1 MTSSFLFRLDEM
13 RRFIKTLLTQQQ
25 GRRFL
30 IHYFGNALVL
40 SLLLLL
46 GFSLILF
53 GLFESLLIRKR
64 TFVLSLGMLA
74 TLVVILPLATMPF
87 FSSKDLLNKLAHL
100 FRRQQ
105 VFQHLN
111 AHVFYRQSAN
121 GSISLH
127 LAKAHTLLSEKHQL
141 LLKAKENLQAK
152 ALPTLTNNAEPIDPS
167 SALLKTINKHLAISL
182 ARSIRDAVKLTKERV
197 QQGVFRPEQKITG
210 ATYAYLFGTA
220 KSKLG
225 LKRHQPGWFQGFISN
240 LFYRLGAMHA
250 LFMYFVI
257 HEQLPQ
263 SFDPVHFI
271 ATVGEVIGQPPTHSS
286 SAFH

>member
-30 IHYFGNALVL
+30 IHYFGNALML
-40 SLLLLL
+40 SLFLLVAL
-46 GFSLILF
+46 SLVLF

-74 TLVVILPLATMPF
+74 TLVVVLPLATMPF
-87 FSSKDLLNKLAHL
+87 FSSKDLLNQLARL

-111 AHVFYRQSAN
+111 THVFYRQSAN

-127 LAKAHTLLSEKHQL
+127 LAKAHTLLSEKHRL
-141 LLKAKENLQAK
+141 LLQARENFRAK
-152 ALPTLTNNAEPIDPS
+152 ALPVPTLDKKDHHRLPASIQ
-167 SALLKTINKHLAISL
+167 TINKHLAISL

-197 QQGVFRPEQKITG
+197 QQGIFRPEQKITG

-225 LKRHQPGWFQGFISN
+225 LKRHQPGWFQGFVSN

-271 ATVGEVIGQPPTHSS
+271 ATVGEVIGQPP
-286 SAFH
+286 AA

>member
-30 IHYFGNALVL
+30 IHYFGNALML
-40 SLLLLL
+40 SLLM
-46 GFSLILF
+46 LIALSALLF

-74 TLVVILPLATMPF
+74 TLVVVLPLATMPF
-87 FSSKDLLNKLAHL
+87 FSSKDLLNQLARL
-100 FRRQQ
+100 LRRQHI
-105 VFQHLN
+105 FQHLN

-141 LLKAKENLQAK
+141 LLKARAQFQ
-152 ALPTLTNNAEPIDPS
+152 ALPARPQDNEPSDKLPTAI
-167 SALLKTINKHLAISL
+167 KTINKHLAVSL

-225 LKRHQPGWFQGFISN
+225 LKRHQPGWLQGFVSN

-263 SFDPVHFI
+263 SFDPVHFV
-271 ATVGEVIGQPPTHSS
+271 ATVGEVIGQPP
-286 SAFH
+286 AA